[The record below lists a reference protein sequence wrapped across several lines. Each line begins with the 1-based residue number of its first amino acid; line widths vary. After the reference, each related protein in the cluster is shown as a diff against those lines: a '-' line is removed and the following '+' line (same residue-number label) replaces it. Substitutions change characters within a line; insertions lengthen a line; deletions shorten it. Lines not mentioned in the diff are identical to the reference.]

1 MRLKTGPI
9 ILLLATLFVSL
20 AYSISNGQ
28 EAKSTVGQ
36 PAKSTATITDVESAR
51 AAFRTGQY
59 DECIEYAKA
68 QVDKKVWNDKWPILL
83 VEAYLTTGKYEEA
96 LIVYEESLIRFG
108 DSLRLRLLGVDVYR
122 MNNQPLKSKEQLD
135 AIDRRLNRDTWLY
148 SVSSEFVNIGDY
160 FLFRNEDP
168 KLVLKNCYDLAVKAD
183 PKSPEA
189 HLATA
194 RMALDKSDS
203 KVAAQS
209 LAKALKLDDTNPETH
224 YLSAKAWQATEPE
237 HATEHLQKS
246 LALNPKYVPSLLLV
260 VEQKMNEEQYAKAL
274 QLLDEVEKINP
285 RLPKLWAL
293 RAAIAHLEGRY
304 DAEGEARKKAL
315 SPWSLNP
322 EVDHTIGRHL
332 SMHYRFTE
340 SVEYQKRALMMDSDY
355 VAAQSQL
362 AQDLLR
368 LGDTNPGWDMVDRV
382 RKNDPYDVTIFNLR
396 QLQKELDRF
405 ATLEAPGFVIRMD
418 ARESRIYGRDVVQ
431 LLSEAR
437 DVLTSKY
444 KVKLEEPIYVEIF
457 PKQKDFA
464 IRTFGMPGGQG
475 FLGVCFGRLITANS
489 PAALQVDSNWKSVL
503 WHEYCHV
510 ITLQKTKNKMPR
522 WLSEG
527 ISVYEEKLRDKTWG
541 QAWDP
546 TYREMTLGEDF
557 VPLSKLSGAFLN
569 PKTPMHL
576 QYAYFESSLAV
587 EFYVEKFGLP
597 ALLRMLDDLSL
608 GLPAA
613 DALKRSPGSLEALDN
628 EFAAFAKERAEGMA
642 PKADWSKPPA
652 PEKTKEAIGLLGGS
666 RLGGEGGGVDSG
678 GIDSAANGPVK
689 DWFSEHPGA
698 FVSLERSLQRAVG
711 NAKWTDALAIAE
723 KMRTQWPDDART
735 TGVYAKLAMI
745 HQRLEQIDQ
754 EREALVSLVE
764 RSSDAFDALSRLC
777 DIDETRKDWESV
789 AKWSEKLHAIQP
801 IRFDVQQ
808 RRALSHELI
817 DEHDKAANAWLACL
831 ELDPLD
837 YAWMHYKAA
846 VNLKHTGRVSDAKR
860 QVLMALEESPRFSD
874 ALRLLLQLRNDGN
887 DTVKPSEDSERPVPP
902 MLELP
907 ELPE

>member
-1 MRLKTGPI
+1 MQLKTGPI

-20 AYSISNGQ
+20 AYSISHGQ
-28 EAKSTVGQ
+28 E
-36 PAKSTATITDVESAR
+36 PKSTATITDVESAR
-51 AAFRTGQY
+51 AALRVGQY

-68 QVDKKVWNDKWPILL
+68 QVEKKVWNDKWPILL
-83 VEAYLTTGKYEEA
+83 VEAYLTTGKYEQA
-96 LIVYEESLIRFG
+96 LVVYEESLSRFG
-108 DSLRLRLLGVDVYR
+108 DSLRLRLLGVDVFR
-122 MNNQPLKSKEQLD
+122 LNNQPLKSKEQLD
-135 AIDRRLNRDTWLY
+135 VIDRRLSRDTWLY

-160 FLFRNEDP
+160 FLLRNEDP

-183 PKSPEA
+183 PKSPEP

-209 LAKALKLDDTNPETH
+209 LAKALKLDDKNPETH
-224 YLSAKAWQATEPE
+224 YLSARAWQSTEPDR
-237 HATEHLQKS
+237 ATEHLQKS
-246 LALNPKYVPSLLLV
+246 LAMNPKYVPSLLLV

-274 QLLDEVEKINP
+274 QLLEEVEKVNP

-315 SPWSLNP
+315 SPWTLNP

-340 SVEYQKRALMMDSDY
+340 SVEYQKRALTMDSSY

-368 LGDTNPGWDMVDRV
+368 LGQTDPGWDMVDRV

-431 LLSEAR
+431 LLTEAR

-444 KVKLEEPIYVEIF
+444 KVQLEEPIYVEIF

-527 ISVYEEKLRDKTWG
+527 ISVYEERLRDKTWG

-642 PKADWSKPPA
+642 PKADWSKPPV
-652 PEKTKEAIGLLGGS
+652 PEKTKEAIGLSSGT
-666 RLGGEGGGVDSG
+666 LGGEGSEGGY
-678 GIDSAANGPVK
+678 INPAANDSVK
-689 DWFSEHPGA
+689 EWFSNNPGA
-698 FVSLERSLQRAVG
+698 FVSLEKSLQQAVG
-711 NAKWTDALAIAE
+711 SSKWTDALAIAE

-777 DIDETRKDWESV
+777 EIDETRKDWESL
-789 AKWSEKLHAIQP
+789 AKWSERLHAIQP

-817 DEHDKAANAWLACL
+817 GQHATAADAWLACL

-846 VNLKHTGRVSDAKR
+846 ENLKYSGRDSDAKR

-874 ALRLLLQLRNDGN
+874 ALRLLLQLRNGAIAEK
-887 DTVKPSEDSERPVPP
+887 KPSDESERPVPP
-902 MLELP
+902 VLELP
-907 ELPE
+907 ELPQ

>member
-9 ILLLATLFVSL
+9 TLLFATLFVSL
-20 AYSISNGQ
+20 AYSISHGQ
-28 EAKSTVGQ
+28 E
-36 PAKSTATITDVESAR
+36 PKSTATITDVESAR
-51 AAFRTGQY
+51 AALRVGQY

-83 VEAYLTTGKYEEA
+83 VEAYLTTGKYEKA
-96 LIVYEESLIRFG
+96 LVVYEESLSRFG

-135 AIDRRLNRDTWLY
+135 VIDRRLNRDTWLY

-160 FLFRNEDP
+160 FLLRNEDP

-183 PKSPEA
+183 PKSPDP

-209 LAKALKLDDTNPETH
+209 LAKALKLDDKNPETH
-224 YLSAKAWQATEPE
+224 YLSAKAWQSTEPDR
-237 HATEHLQKS
+237 ATDHLQKS
-246 LALNPKYVPSLLLV
+246 LALNSKYVPSLLLV

-274 QLLDEVEKINP
+274 QLLDEVEKVNP

-340 SVEYQKRALMMDSDY
+340 SVEYQKRALTMDSSY
-355 VAAQSQL
+355 VSAQSQL

-368 LGDTNPGWDMVDRV
+368 LGQTDPGWDMVDRV

-444 KVKLEEPIYVEIF
+444 KVQLEEPIYVEIF

-527 ISVYEEKLRDKTWG
+527 ISVYEERLRDKTWG

-557 VPLSKLSGAFLN
+557 VPLSKLSSAFLN

-642 PKADWSKPPA
+642 PQADWSKPSA
-652 PEKTKEAIGLLGGS
+652 TEKTKEAIGLGMG
-666 RLGGEGGGVDSG
+666 LGGEGGQINPVANE
-678 GIDSAANGPVK
+678 SAN
-689 DWFSEHPGA
+689 DWFSKNPGA
-698 FVSLERSLQRAVG
+698 FVSLERSLQKAVG
-711 NAKWTDALAIAE
+711 DSKWTDALAIAE
-723 KMRTQWPDDART
+723 KMQTQWPDDART

-754 EREALVSLVE
+754 ERAALLSLVE

-777 DIDETRKDWESV
+777 EIDETRKDWESL
-789 AKWSEKLHAIQP
+789 AKWSERLHAIQP

-808 RRALSHELI
+808 RRAMSHELI
-817 DEHDKAANAWLACL
+817 GEHATAADAWLACL

-846 VNLKHTGRVSDAKR
+846 ENLKYTGRDSDAKR

-874 ALRLLLQLRNDGN
+874 ALRLLLQLQKGAIAEN
-887 DTVKPSEDSERPVPP
+887 KPSEKSERPKPPQRSAPSERPVPP
-902 MLELP
+902 VLELP
-907 ELPE
+907 ELPK

>member
-1 MRLKTGPI
+1 
-9 ILLLATLFVSL
+9 
-20 AYSISNGQ
+20 
-28 EAKSTVGQ
+28 
-36 PAKSTATITDVESAR
+36 
-51 AAFRTGQY
+51 
-59 DECIEYAKA
+59 
-68 QVDKKVWNDKWPILL
+68 
-83 VEAYLTTGKYEEA
+83 
-96 LIVYEESLIRFG
+96 
-108 DSLRLRLLGVDVYR
+108 
-122 MNNQPLKSKEQLD
+122 
-135 AIDRRLNRDTWLY
+135 
-148 SVSSEFVNIGDY
+148 
-160 FLFRNEDP
+160 
-168 KLVLKNCYDLAVKAD
+168 
-183 PKSPEA
+183 
-189 HLATA
+189 
-194 RMALDKSDS
+194 
-203 KVAAQS
+203 
-209 LAKALKLDDTNPETH
+209 
-224 YLSAKAWQATEPE
+224 
-237 HATEHLQKS
+237 
-246 LALNPKYVPSLLLV
+246 
-260 VEQKMNEEQYAKAL
+260 
-274 QLLDEVEKINP
+274 
-285 RLPKLWAL
+285 
-293 RAAIAHLEGRY
+293 
-304 DAEGEARKKAL
+304 
-315 SPWSLNP
+315 
-322 EVDHTIGRHL
+322 
-332 SMHYRFTE
+332 
-340 SVEYQKRALMMDSDY
+340 
-355 VAAQSQL
+355 
-362 AQDLLR
+362 
-368 LGDTNPGWDMVDRV
+368 
-382 RKNDPYDVTIFNLR
+382 
-396 QLQKELDRF
+396 
-405 ATLEAPGFVIRMD
+405 MD
-418 ARESRIYGRDVVQ
+418 ARESRIYGRDVVK

-444 KVKLEEPIYVEIF
+444 KVQLEEPIYVEIF

-527 ISVYEEKLRDKTWG
+527 ISVYEERLRDKTWG

-642 PKADWSKPPA
+642 PQADWSKPPV
-652 PEKTKEAIGLLGGS
+652 PEKTKEAIGLGIGLGSEGS
-666 RLGGEGGGVDSG
+666 E
-678 GIDSAANGPVK
+678 IDPAANASAN
-689 DWFSEHPGA
+689 DWFSKNPGA
-698 FVSLERSLQRAVG
+698 FVSLEKSLQQAVG
-711 NAKWTDALAIAE
+711 NSKWADALAIAE
-723 KMRTQWPDDART
+723 KMRSQWPDDART

-777 DIDETRKDWESV
+777 ELDETRKDWESL
-789 AKWSEKLHAIQP
+789 AKWSERLHAIQP

-808 RRALSHELI
+808 RRAMSHELI
-817 DEHDKAANAWLACL
+817 GKHATASDAWLACL

-846 VNLKHTGRVSDAKR
+846 ENLKYTGRDSDAKR

-874 ALRLLLQLRNDGN
+874 ALRLLLQLQKGAIAEN
-887 DTVKPSEDSERPVPP
+887 KPSEKSERPKPPQRSAPSERPVPP
-902 MLELP
+902 VLELP
-907 ELPE
+907 ELPK

>member
-1 MRLKTGPI
+1 
-9 ILLLATLFVSL
+9 
-20 AYSISNGQ
+20 
-28 EAKSTVGQ
+28 
-36 PAKSTATITDVESAR
+36 
-51 AAFRTGQY
+51 
-59 DECIEYAKA
+59 
-68 QVDKKVWNDKWPILL
+68 
-83 VEAYLTTGKYEEA
+83 
-96 LIVYEESLIRFG
+96 
-108 DSLRLRLLGVDVYR
+108 
-122 MNNQPLKSKEQLD
+122 
-135 AIDRRLNRDTWLY
+135 
-148 SVSSEFVNIGDY
+148 
-160 FLFRNEDP
+160 
-168 KLVLKNCYDLAVKAD
+168 
-183 PKSPEA
+183 
-189 HLATA
+189 
-194 RMALDKSDS
+194 
-203 KVAAQS
+203 
-209 LAKALKLDDTNPETH
+209 
-224 YLSAKAWQATEPE
+224 
-237 HATEHLQKS
+237 
-246 LALNPKYVPSLLLV
+246 
-260 VEQKMNEEQYAKAL
+260 
-274 QLLDEVEKINP
+274 
-285 RLPKLWAL
+285 
-293 RAAIAHLEGRY
+293 
-304 DAEGEARKKAL
+304 
-315 SPWSLNP
+315 
-322 EVDHTIGRHL
+322 
-332 SMHYRFTE
+332 
-340 SVEYQKRALMMDSDY
+340 
-355 VAAQSQL
+355 
-362 AQDLLR
+362 
-368 LGDTNPGWDMVDRV
+368 
-382 RKNDPYDVTIFNLR
+382 
-396 QLQKELDRF
+396 
-405 ATLEAPGFVIRMD
+405 
-418 ARESRIYGRDVVQ
+418 
-431 LLSEAR
+431 
-437 DVLTSKY
+437 KY
-444 KVKLEEPIYVEIF
+444 KVQLEEPIYVEIF

-527 ISVYEEKLRDKTWG
+527 ISVYEERLRDKTWG
-541 QAWDP
+541 QTWDP

-642 PKADWSKPPA
+642 PKADWSKPPM
-652 PEKTKEAIGLLGGS
+652 PEKAKEAIGLGIGLGS
-666 RLGGEGGGVDSG
+666 QGGE
-678 GIDSAANGPVK
+678 IDPAANATAN
-689 DWFSEHPGA
+689 DWFAKNPDA
-698 FVSLERSLQRAVG
+698 FVSLERSLQKAVG
-711 NAKWTDALAIAE
+711 NSKWTDALAIAE

-745 HQRLEQIDQ
+745 HQRLEQMDQ

-777 DIDETRKDWESV
+777 EIDETRKDWESL
-789 AKWSEKLHAIQP
+789 ANWSERLHAIQP

-817 DEHDKAANAWLACL
+817 GKHATAADAWLACL

-846 VNLKHTGRVSDAKR
+846 ENLKYSGRDSDAKR

-874 ALRLLLQLRNDGN
+874 ALRLLVQLRNGAIAEN
-887 DTVKPSEDSERPVPP
+887 KPSEKSERPVPP

-907 ELPE
+907 ELPQ

>member
-9 ILLLATLFVSL
+9 TLLFATLFVSL
-20 AYSISNGQ
+20 AYSISHGQ
-28 EAKSTVGQ
+28 E
-36 PAKSTATITDVESAR
+36 PKSTATITDVESAR
-51 AAFRTGQY
+51 AALRVGQY

-83 VEAYLTTGKYEEA
+83 VEAYLTTGKYEQA
-96 LIVYEESLIRFG
+96 LVVYEESLSRFG

-135 AIDRRLNRDTWLY
+135 VIDRRLNRDTWLY

-160 FLFRNEDP
+160 FLLRNEDP

-183 PKSPEA
+183 PKSPDP

-209 LAKALKLDDTNPETH
+209 LAKAIKLDDKNPETH
-224 YLSAKAWQATEPE
+224 YLSAKAWQSTEPDR
-237 HATEHLQKS
+237 ATDHLQKS
-246 LALNPKYVPSLLLV
+246 LALNSKYVPSLLLV

-274 QLLDEVEKINP
+274 QLLDEVEKVNP

-340 SVEYQKRALMMDSDY
+340 SVEYQKRALTMDSSY
-355 VAAQSQL
+355 VSAQSQL

-368 LGDTNPGWDMVDRV
+368 LGQTDPGWDMVDRV

-431 LLSEAR
+431 ILSEAR

-444 KVKLEEPIYVEIF
+444 KVQLEEPIYVEIF

-527 ISVYEEKLRDKTWG
+527 ISVYEERLRDKTWG

-557 VPLSKLSGAFLN
+557 VPLSKLSSAFLN

-642 PKADWSKPPA
+642 PQADWSKPSA
-652 PEKTKEAIGLLGGS
+652 TEKTKEAIGLGMGIGLGGD
-666 RLGGEGGGVDSG
+666 V
-678 GIDSAANGPVK
+678 IPAASASAN
-689 DWFSEHPGA
+689 DWFSQNPGA
-698 FVSLERSLQRAVG
+698 FVSLERSLQKAVG
-711 NAKWTDALAIAE
+711 EAKWADALAIAE
-723 KMRTQWPDDART
+723 KMRSQWPDDSRT

-745 HQRLEQIDQ
+745 HQRLEQKDQ
-754 EREALVSLVE
+754 ERAALVSLVE

-777 DIDETRKDWESV
+777 ELDETRKDWESL
-789 AKWSEKLHAIQP
+789 AKWSERLHAIQP

-808 RRALSHELI
+808 RRAMSHELI
-817 DEHDKAANAWLACL
+817 GKHATASDAWLACL

-846 VNLKHTGRVSDAKR
+846 ENLKYTGRDSDAKR

-874 ALRLLLQLRNDGN
+874 ALRLLLQLQKGAIAEN
-887 DTVKPSEDSERPVPP
+887 KPSEKSERPKPPQRSAPSERPVPP
-902 MLELP
+902 VLELP
-907 ELPE
+907 ELPK

>member
-9 ILLLATLFVSL
+9 TLLFATLFVSL
-20 AYSISNGQ
+20 AYSISHGQ
-28 EAKSTVGQ
+28 E
-36 PAKSTATITDVESAR
+36 PKSTATITDVESAR
-51 AAFRTGQY
+51 AALRVGQY

-83 VEAYLTTGKYEEA
+83 VEAYLTTGKYEQA
-96 LIVYEESLIRFG
+96 LVVYEESLSRFG

-135 AIDRRLNRDTWLY
+135 VIDRRLNRDTWLY

-160 FLFRNEDP
+160 FLLRNEDP

-183 PKSPEA
+183 PKSPDP

-209 LAKALKLDDTNPETH
+209 LAKALKLDDKNPETH
-224 YLSAKAWQATEPE
+224 YLSAKAWQSTEPDR
-237 HATEHLQKS
+237 ATDHLQKS
-246 LALNPKYVPSLLLV
+246 LALNSKYVPSLLLV

-274 QLLDEVEKINP
+274 QLLDEVEKVNP

-340 SVEYQKRALMMDSDY
+340 SVEYQKRALTMDSSY
-355 VAAQSQL
+355 VSAQSQL

-368 LGDTNPGWDMVDRV
+368 LGQTDPGWDMVDRV

-431 LLSEAR
+431 ILSEAR

-444 KVKLEEPIYVEIF
+444 KVQLEEPIYVEIF

-527 ISVYEEKLRDKTWG
+527 ISVYEERLRDKTWG

-557 VPLSKLSGAFLN
+557 VPLSKLSSAFLN

-652 PEKTKEAIGLLGGS
+652 PEKTKEAIGLGMG
-666 RLGGEGGGVDSG
+666 LGGEGGQINPVANE
-678 GIDSAANGPVK
+678 SAN
-689 DWFSEHPGA
+689 DWFSKNPGA
-698 FVSLERSLQRAVG
+698 FVSLERSLQKAVG
-711 NAKWTDALAIAE
+711 DSKWTDALAIAE
-723 KMRTQWPDDART
+723 KMQTQWPDDART

-754 EREALVSLVE
+754 ERAALLSLVE

-777 DIDETRKDWESV
+777 EIDETRKDWESL
-789 AKWSEKLHAIQP
+789 AKWSERLHAIQP

-817 DEHDKAANAWLACL
+817 GKHATASDAWLACL

-846 VNLKHTGRVSDAKR
+846 ENLKYTGRDSDAKR

-874 ALRLLLQLRNDGN
+874 ALRLLLQLKKGAILEK
-887 DTVKPSEDSERPVPP
+887 KPSEQPESPATPQRSAPSERPVPP
-902 MLELP
+902 VLELP
-907 ELPE
+907 ELPK

>member
-9 ILLLATLFVSL
+9 TLLFATLFVSL
-20 AYSISNGQ
+20 AYSISHGQ
-28 EAKSTVGQ
+28 E
-36 PAKSTATITDVESAR
+36 PKSTATITDVESAR
-51 AAFRTGQY
+51 AALRAGQY
-59 DECIEYAKA
+59 AECIEYAKA

-83 VEAYLTTGKYEEA
+83 VEAYLTTGKYEQA
-96 LIVYEESLIRFG
+96 LVVYEESLSRFG

-135 AIDRRLNRDTWLY
+135 VIDRRLNRDTWLY

-160 FLFRNEDP
+160 FLLRNEDP

-183 PKSPEA
+183 PKSPDP

-209 LAKALKLDDTNPETH
+209 LAKALKLDDKNPETH
-224 YLSAKAWQATEPE
+224 YLSAKAWQSTEPDR
-237 HATEHLQKS
+237 ATDHLQKS

-274 QLLDEVEKINP
+274 QLLDEVEKVNP

-340 SVEYQKRALMMDSDY
+340 SVEYQKRALTMDSSY
-355 VAAQSQL
+355 VSAQSQL

-368 LGDTNPGWDMVDRV
+368 LGQTDPGWDMVDRV

-431 LLSEAR
+431 ILSEAR

-444 KVKLEEPIYVEIF
+444 KVQLEEPIYVEIF

-527 ISVYEEKLRDKTWG
+527 ISVYEERLRDKTWG

-642 PKADWSKPPA
+642 PQADWSKPPV
-652 PEKTKEAIGLLGGS
+652 PEKTKEAIGLGIGLGSEGS
-666 RLGGEGGGVDSG
+666 E
-678 GIDSAANGPVK
+678 IDPAANASAN
-689 DWFSEHPGA
+689 DWFSKNPGA
-698 FVSLERSLQRAVG
+698 FVSLEKSLQQAVG
-711 NAKWTDALAIAE
+711 NSKWTDALAIAE

-777 DIDETRKDWESV
+777 ELDETRKDWESL
-789 AKWSEKLHAIQP
+789 AKWSERLHAIQP

-808 RRALSHELI
+808 RRAMSHELI
-817 DEHDKAANAWLACL
+817 GKHATASDAWLACL

-846 VNLKHTGRVSDAKR
+846 ENLKYTGRDSDAKR

-874 ALRLLLQLRNDGN
+874 ALRLLLQLQKGAIAEN
-887 DTVKPSEDSERPVPP
+887 KPSEKSERPKPPQRSAPSERPVPP
-902 MLELP
+902 VLELP
-907 ELPE
+907 ELPK

>member
-20 AYSISNGQ
+20 VHSLSYGQ
-28 EAKSTVGQ
+28 EPKS
-36 PAKSTATITDVESAR
+36 SATITDVESAR
-51 AAFRTGQY
+51 AALRTGQY
-59 DECIEYAKA
+59 DECLEYAKA
-68 QVDKKVWNDKWPILL
+68 QVEKKVWNDKWPILL
-83 VEAYLTTGKYEEA
+83 VEAYLTTGRYEQA
-96 LIVYEESLIRFG
+96 LVVYEESLSRFG

-122 MNNQPLKSKEQLD
+122 MNNQLLKSKEQLD
-135 AIDRRLNRDTWLY
+135 VIDRRLNRDTWLY

-160 FLFRNEDP
+160 FLLRNEDP

-183 PKSPEA
+183 PKSPDP

-209 LAKALKLDDTNPETH
+209 LAKALKLDDKNPETH
-224 YLSAKAWQATEPE
+224 YLSAKAWQSTEPDR
-237 HATEHLQKS
+237 ATDHLQKS

-274 QLLDEVEKINP
+274 QLLDEVEKVNP

-340 SVEYQKRALMMDSDY
+340 SVEYQKRALTMDSSY
-355 VAAQSQL
+355 VSAQSQL

-368 LGDTNPGWDMVDRV
+368 LGQTDPGWDMVDRV

-418 ARESRIYGRDVVQ
+418 ARESRIYGRDVVK

-444 KVKLEEPIYVEIF
+444 KVQLEEPIYVEIF

-587 EFYVEKFGLP
+587 EFFVEKFGLP

-608 GLPAA
+608 GPPAA

-642 PKADWSKPPA
+642 PQADWSKPPV
-652 PEKTKEAIGLLGGS
+652 PEKTKEAIGLGIGLGSEGS
-666 RLGGEGGGVDSG
+666 E
-678 GIDSAANGPVK
+678 IDPAANASAN
-689 DWFSEHPGA
+689 DWFSKNPGA
-698 FVSLERSLQRAVG
+698 FVSLEKSLQQAVG
-711 NAKWTDALAIAE
+711 NSKWTDALAIAE
-723 KMRTQWPDDART
+723 KMRSQWPDDART

-777 DIDETRKDWESV
+777 ELDETRKDWESL
-789 AKWSEKLHAIQP
+789 AKWSERLHAIQP

-808 RRALSHELI
+808 RRAMSHELI
-817 DEHDKAANAWLACL
+817 GKHATASDAWLACL

-846 VNLKHTGRVSDAKR
+846 ENLKYTGRDSDAKR

-874 ALRLLLQLRNDGN
+874 ALRLLLQLQKGAIAEN
-887 DTVKPSEDSERPVPP
+887 KPSEKSERPKPPQRSAPSERPVPP
-902 MLELP
+902 VLELP
-907 ELPE
+907 ELPK

>member
-9 ILLLATLFVSL
+9 TLLFATLFVSL
-20 AYSISNGQ
+20 AYSISHGQ
-28 EAKSTVGQ
+28 E
-36 PAKSTATITDVESAR
+36 PKSTATITDVESAR
-51 AAFRTGQY
+51 AALRVGQY

-83 VEAYLTTGKYEEA
+83 VEAYLTTGKYEKA
-96 LIVYEESLIRFG
+96 LVVYEESLSRFG

-135 AIDRRLNRDTWLY
+135 VIDRRLNRDTWLY

-160 FLFRNEDP
+160 FLLRNEDP

-183 PKSPEA
+183 PKSPDP

-209 LAKALKLDDTNPETH
+209 LAKAIKLDDKNPETH
-224 YLSAKAWQATEPE
+224 YLSAKAWQSTEPDR
-237 HATEHLQKS
+237 ATDHLQKS
-246 LALNPKYVPSLLLV
+246 LALNSKYVPSLLLV

-274 QLLDEVEKINP
+274 QLLDEVEKVNP

-340 SVEYQKRALMMDSDY
+340 SVEYQKRALTMDSSY

-368 LGDTNPGWDMVDRV
+368 LGQTDPGWDMVDRV

-431 LLSEAR
+431 ILSEAR

-444 KVKLEEPIYVEIF
+444 KVQLEEPIYVEIF

-527 ISVYEEKLRDKTWG
+527 ISVYEERLRDKTWG

-557 VPLSKLSGAFLN
+557 VPLSKLSSAFLN

-587 EFYVEKFGLP
+587 EFFVEKFGLP

-642 PKADWSKPPA
+642 PQADWSKPSA
-652 PEKTKEAIGLLGGS
+652 TEKTKEAIGLGMGIGLGGD
-666 RLGGEGGGVDSG
+666 V
-678 GIDSAANGPVK
+678 IPAASASAN
-689 DWFSEHPGA
+689 DWFSQNPGA
-698 FVSLERSLQRAVG
+698 FVSLERSLQKAVG
-711 NAKWTDALAIAE
+711 EAKWADALAIAE
-723 KMRTQWPDDART
+723 KMRSQWPDDSRT

-745 HQRLEQIDQ
+745 HQRLEQKDQ
-754 EREALVSLVE
+754 ERAALVSLVE

-777 DIDETRKDWESV
+777 ELDETRKDWESL
-789 AKWSEKLHAIQP
+789 AKWSERLHAIQP

-808 RRALSHELI
+808 RRAMSHELI
-817 DEHDKAANAWLACL
+817 GKHATASDAWLACL

-846 VNLKHTGRVSDAKR
+846 ENLKYTGRDSDAKR

-874 ALRLLLQLRNDGN
+874 ALRLLLQLQKGAIAEN
-887 DTVKPSEDSERPVPP
+887 KPSEKSERPKPPQRSAPSERPVPP
-902 MLELP
+902 VLELP
-907 ELPE
+907 ELPK

>member
-9 ILLLATLFVSL
+9 TLLFATLFVSL
-20 AYSISNGQ
+20 AYSISHGQ
-28 EAKSTVGQ
+28 E
-36 PAKSTATITDVESAR
+36 PKSTATITDVESAR
-51 AAFRTGQY
+51 AALRVGQY

-83 VEAYLTTGKYEEA
+83 VEAYLTTGKYEQA
-96 LIVYEESLIRFG
+96 LVVYEESLSRFG

-135 AIDRRLNRDTWLY
+135 VIDRRLNRDTWLY

-160 FLFRNEDP
+160 FLLRNEDP

-183 PKSPEA
+183 PKSPDP

-209 LAKALKLDDTNPETH
+209 LAKALKLDDKNPETH
-224 YLSAKAWQATEPE
+224 YLSAKAWQSTEPDR
-237 HATEHLQKS
+237 ATDHLQKS
-246 LALNPKYVPSLLLV
+246 LALNSKYVPSLLLV

-274 QLLDEVEKINP
+274 QLLDEVEKVNP

-340 SVEYQKRALMMDSDY
+340 SVEYQKRALTMDSSY
-355 VAAQSQL
+355 VSAQSQL

-368 LGDTNPGWDMVDRV
+368 LGQTDPGWDMVDRV

-431 LLSEAR
+431 ILSEAR

-444 KVKLEEPIYVEIF
+444 KVQLEEPIYVEIF

-527 ISVYEEKLRDKTWG
+527 ISVYEERLRDKTWG

-557 VPLSKLSGAFLN
+557 VPLSKLSSAFLN

-642 PKADWSKPPA
+642 PQADWSKPSA
-652 PEKTKEAIGLLGGS
+652 TEKTKEAIGLGMGIGLGGD
-666 RLGGEGGGVDSG
+666 V
-678 GIDSAANGPVK
+678 IPAASASAN
-689 DWFSEHPGA
+689 DWFSQNPGA
-698 FVSLERSLQRAVG
+698 FVSLERSLQKAVG
-711 NAKWTDALAIAE
+711 EAKWADALAIAE
-723 KMRTQWPDDART
+723 KMRSQWPDDSRT

-745 HQRLEQIDQ
+745 HQRLEQKDQ
-754 EREALVSLVE
+754 ERAALVSLVE

-777 DIDETRKDWESV
+777 ELDETRKDWESL
-789 AKWSEKLHAIQP
+789 AKWSERLHAIQP

-808 RRALSHELI
+808 RRAMSHELI
-817 DEHDKAANAWLACL
+817 GKHATASDAWLACL

-846 VNLKHTGRVSDAKR
+846 ENLKYTGRDSDANR

-874 ALRLLLQLRNDGN
+874 ALRLLLQLQKGAIAEN
-887 DTVKPSEDSERPVPP
+887 KLSEKSESPATPQRSAPSERPIPP
-902 MLELP
+902 VLELP
-907 ELPE
+907 ELPK

>member
-9 ILLLATLFVSL
+9 TLLFATLFVSL
-20 AYSISNGQ
+20 AYSISHGQ
-28 EAKSTVGQ
+28 E
-36 PAKSTATITDVESAR
+36 PKSTATITDVESAR
-51 AAFRTGQY
+51 AALRAGQY
-59 DECIEYAKA
+59 AECIEYAKA

-83 VEAYLTTGKYEEA
+83 VEAYLTTGKYEQA
-96 LIVYEESLIRFG
+96 LVVYEESLSRFG

-135 AIDRRLNRDTWLY
+135 VIDRRLNRDTWLY

-160 FLFRNEDP
+160 FLLRNEDP

-183 PKSPEA
+183 PKSPDP

-209 LAKALKLDDTNPETH
+209 LAKALKLDDKNPETH
-224 YLSAKAWQATEPE
+224 YLSAKAWQSTEPDR
-237 HATEHLQKS
+237 ATDHLQKS

-274 QLLDEVEKINP
+274 QLLDEVEKVNP

-340 SVEYQKRALMMDSDY
+340 SVEYQKRALTMDSSY
-355 VAAQSQL
+355 VSAQSQL

-368 LGDTNPGWDMVDRV
+368 LGQTDPGWDMVDRV

-418 ARESRIYGRDVVQ
+418 ARESRIYGRDVVK

-444 KVKLEEPIYVEIF
+444 KVQLEEPIYVEIF

-527 ISVYEEKLRDKTWG
+527 ISVYEERLRDKTWG

-642 PKADWSKPPA
+642 PQADWSKPPA
-652 PEKTKEAIGLLGGS
+652 TEKTKEAIGLGMGIGLGGD
-666 RLGGEGGGVDSG
+666 V
-678 GIDSAANGPVK
+678 IPAASASAN
-689 DWFSEHPGA
+689 DWFSQNPGA
-698 FVSLERSLQRAVG
+698 FVSLERSLQKAVG
-711 NAKWTDALAIAE
+711 EAKWADALAIAE
-723 KMRTQWPDDART
+723 KMRSQWPDDART

-777 DIDETRKDWESV
+777 ELDETRKDWESL
-789 AKWSEKLHAIQP
+789 AKWSERLHAIQP

-808 RRALSHELI
+808 RRAMSHELI
-817 DEHDKAANAWLACL
+817 GKHATASDAWLACL

-846 VNLKHTGRVSDAKR
+846 ENLKYTGRDSDAKR

-874 ALRLLLQLRNDGN
+874 ALRLLLQLQKGAIAEN
-887 DTVKPSEDSERPVPP
+887 KPSEKSESPATPQRSAPSERPIPP
-902 MLELP
+902 VLELP
-907 ELPE
+907 ELPK

>member
-9 ILLLATLFVSL
+9 TLLFATLFVSL
-20 AYSISNGQ
+20 AYSISHGQ
-28 EAKSTVGQ
+28 E
-36 PAKSTATITDVESAR
+36 PKSTATITDVESAR
-51 AAFRTGQY
+51 AALRAGQY

-83 VEAYLTTGKYEEA
+83 VEAYLTTGKYEQA
-96 LIVYEESLIRFG
+96 LVVYEESLSRFG

-135 AIDRRLNRDTWLY
+135 VIDRRLNRDTWLY

-160 FLFRNEDP
+160 FLLRNEDP

-183 PKSPEA
+183 PKSPDP

-209 LAKALKLDDTNPETH
+209 LAKALKLDDKNPETH
-224 YLSAKAWQATEPE
+224 YLSARAWQSTEPDR
-237 HATEHLQKS
+237 ATDHLQKS

-274 QLLDEVEKINP
+274 QLLDEVEKVNP

-340 SVEYQKRALMMDSDY
+340 SVEYQKRALTMDSSY

-368 LGDTNPGWDMVDRV
+368 LGQTDPGWDMVDRV

-546 TYREMTLGEDF
+546 TYREMTIGEDF
-557 VPLSKLSGAFLN
+557 VPLSKLSSAFLN

-587 EFYVEKFGLP
+587 EFFVEKFGLP

-628 EFAAFAKERAEGMA
+628 EFATFAKERAEGMA
-642 PKADWSKPPA
+642 PQADWSKPPV
-652 PEKTKEAIGLLGGS
+652 PEKTKQMAGLLGG
-666 RLGGEGGGVDSG
+666 LGSEGSE
-678 GIDSAANGPVK
+678 INPAANESVK
-689 DWFSEHPGA
+689 DWFSQNPGA
-698 FVSLERSLQRAVG
+698 FVSLERSLQEAVG
-711 NAKWTDALAIAE
+711 NSKWADALAIAE
-723 KMRTQWPDDART
+723 KMQTQWPDDART

-745 HQRLEQIDQ
+745 HQRLEQKDQ
-754 EREALVSLVE
+754 ERAALVSLVE

-777 DIDETRKDWESV
+777 ELDETRKDWESL
-789 AKWSEKLHAIQP
+789 AKWSERLHAIQP

-808 RRALSHELI
+808 RRAMSHELI
-817 DEHDKAANAWLACL
+817 GKHATASDAWLACL

-846 VNLKHTGRVSDAKR
+846 ENLKYTGRDSDAKR

-874 ALRLLLQLRNDGN
+874 ALRLLLQLQKGAIAEN
-887 DTVKPSEDSERPVPP
+887 KPSEKSERPKPPQRSAPSERPVPP
-902 MLELP
+902 VLELP
-907 ELPE
+907 ELPK

>member
-9 ILLLATLFVSL
+9 TLLFATLFVSL
-20 AYSISNGQ
+20 DYSISHGQ
-28 EAKSTVGQ
+28 E
-36 PAKSTATITDVESAR
+36 PKSTATITDVESAR
-51 AAFRTGQY
+51 AALRVGQY

-83 VEAYLTTGKYEEA
+83 VEAYLTTGKYEQA
-96 LIVYEESLIRFG
+96 LVVYEESLSRFG
-108 DSLRLRLLGVDVYR
+108 DSLRLRLLGADVYR

-135 AIDRRLNRDTWLY
+135 VIDRRLNRDTWLY

-160 FLFRNEDP
+160 FLLRNEDP

-183 PKSPEA
+183 PKSPDP

-209 LAKALKLDDTNPETH
+209 LAKALKLDDKNPETH
-224 YLSAKAWQATEPE
+224 YLSAKAWQSTEPDR
-237 HATEHLQKS
+237 ATDHLQKS

-274 QLLDEVEKINP
+274 QLLDEVEKVNP

-340 SVEYQKRALMMDSDY
+340 SVEYQKRALTMDSSY

-368 LGDTNPGWDMVDRV
+368 LGQTDPGWDMVDRV

-444 KVKLEEPIYVEIF
+444 KVPLEEPIYVEIF

-557 VPLSKLSGAFLN
+557 VPLSKLSSAFLN

-587 EFYVEKFGLP
+587 EFFVEKFGLP

-642 PKADWSKPPA
+642 PKADWSKPPV
-652 PEKTKEAIGLLGGS
+652 PVKTKEAIGLGMGSGG
-666 RLGGEGGGVDSG
+666 LGGE
-678 GIDSAANGPVK
+678 INPAANESAN
-689 DWFSEHPGA
+689 DWFSQNPGA
-698 FVSLERSLQRAVG
+698 FVSLERSLQEAVG
-711 NAKWTDALAIAE
+711 NSKWADALAIAE
-723 KMRTQWPDDART
+723 KMQTQWPDDART

-777 DIDETRKDWESV
+777 EIDETRKDWESL
-789 AKWSEKLHAIQP
+789 AKWSERLHAIQP

-808 RRALSHELI
+808 RRAMSHELI
-817 DEHDKAANAWLACL
+817 GEHATAADAWLACL

-846 VNLKHTGRVSDAKR
+846 ENLKYTGRDSDAKR

-874 ALRLLLQLRNDGN
+874 ALRLLLQLQKGAIAEN
-887 DTVKPSEDSERPVPP
+887 KLSEKSESPATPQRSAPSERPIPP
-902 MLELP
+902 VLELP
-907 ELPE
+907 ELPK

>member
-1 MRLKTGPI
+1 
-9 ILLLATLFVSL
+9 
-20 AYSISNGQ
+20 
-28 EAKSTVGQ
+28 
-36 PAKSTATITDVESAR
+36 
-51 AAFRTGQY
+51 
-59 DECIEYAKA
+59 
-68 QVDKKVWNDKWPILL
+68 
-83 VEAYLTTGKYEEA
+83 
-96 LIVYEESLIRFG
+96 
-108 DSLRLRLLGVDVYR
+108 
-122 MNNQPLKSKEQLD
+122 
-135 AIDRRLNRDTWLY
+135 
-148 SVSSEFVNIGDY
+148 
-160 FLFRNEDP
+160 
-168 KLVLKNCYDLAVKAD
+168 
-183 PKSPEA
+183 
-189 HLATA
+189 
-194 RMALDKSDS
+194 
-203 KVAAQS
+203 
-209 LAKALKLDDTNPETH
+209 
-224 YLSAKAWQATEPE
+224 
-237 HATEHLQKS
+237 
-246 LALNPKYVPSLLLV
+246 
-260 VEQKMNEEQYAKAL
+260 MNEEQYAKAL
-274 QLLDEVEKINP
+274 QLLDEVEKVNP

-340 SVEYQKRALMMDSDY
+340 SVEYQKRALTMDSSY

-368 LGDTNPGWDMVDRV
+368 LGQTDPGWDMVDRV

-437 DVLTSKY
+437 DELTSKY
-444 KVKLEEPIYVEIF
+444 KVQLEEPIYVEIF

-527 ISVYEEKLRDKTWG
+527 ISVYEERLRDKTWG

-557 VPLSKLSGAFLN
+557 VPLSKLSSAFLN

-642 PKADWSKPPA
+642 PQADWSKPSA
-652 PEKTKEAIGLLGGS
+652 TEKTKEAIGLGMGIGLGGD
-666 RLGGEGGGVDSG
+666 V
-678 GIDSAANGPVK
+678 IPAASASAN
-689 DWFSEHPGA
+689 DWFSQNPGA
-698 FVSLERSLQRAVG
+698 FVSLERSLQKAVG
-711 NAKWTDALAIAE
+711 EAKWADALAIAE
-723 KMRTQWPDDART
+723 KMRSQWPDDSRT

-745 HQRLEQIDQ
+745 HQRLEQKDQ
-754 EREALVSLVE
+754 ERAALVSLVE

-777 DIDETRKDWESV
+777 ELDETRKDWESL
-789 AKWSEKLHAIQP
+789 AKWSERLHAIQP

-808 RRALSHELI
+808 RRAMSHELI
-817 DEHDKAANAWLACL
+817 GKHATASDAWLACL

-846 VNLKHTGRVSDAKR
+846 ENLKYTGRDSDAKR

-874 ALRLLLQLRNDGN
+874 ALRLLLQLQKGAIAEN
-887 DTVKPSEDSERPVPP
+887 KPSEKSERPKPPQRSAPSERPVPP
-902 MLELP
+902 VLELP
-907 ELPE
+907 ELPK

>member
-9 ILLLATLFVSL
+9 TLLFATLFVSL
-20 AYSISNGQ
+20 AYSISHGQ
-28 EAKSTVGQ
+28 E
-36 PAKSTATITDVESAR
+36 PKSTATITDVESAR
-51 AAFRTGQY
+51 AALRVGQY

-83 VEAYLTTGKYEEA
+83 VEAYLTTGKYEKA
-96 LIVYEESLIRFG
+96 LVVYEESLSRFG

-135 AIDRRLNRDTWLY
+135 VIDRRLNRDTWLY

-160 FLFRNEDP
+160 FLLRNEDP

-183 PKSPEA
+183 PKSPDP

-209 LAKALKLDDTNPETH
+209 LAKALKLDDKNPETH
-224 YLSAKAWQATEPE
+224 YLSAKAWQSTEPDR
-237 HATEHLQKS
+237 ATDHLQKS

-274 QLLDEVEKINP
+274 QLLDEVEKVNP

-340 SVEYQKRALMMDSDY
+340 SVEYQKRALTMDSSY
-355 VAAQSQL
+355 VSAQSQL

-368 LGDTNPGWDMVDRV
+368 LGQTDPGWDMVDRV

-431 LLSEAR
+431 ILSEAR

-444 KVKLEEPIYVEIF
+444 KVQLEEPIYVEIF

-527 ISVYEEKLRDKTWG
+527 ISVYEERLRDKTWG

-557 VPLSKLSGAFLN
+557 VPLSKLSSAFLN

-642 PKADWSKPPA
+642 PQADWSKPPV
-652 PEKTKEAIGLLGGS
+652 PVKTKEAIGLGMG
-666 RLGGEGGGVDSG
+666 LGGEGGQINPVANE
-678 GIDSAANGPVK
+678 SAN
-689 DWFSEHPGA
+689 DWFSKNPGA
-698 FVSLERSLQRAVG
+698 FVSLERSLQKAVG
-711 NAKWTDALAIAE
+711 DSKWTDALAIAE
-723 KMRTQWPDDART
+723 KMQTQWPDDART

-777 DIDETRKDWESV
+777 ELDETRKDWESL
-789 AKWSEKLHAIQP
+789 AKWSERLHAIQP

-808 RRALSHELI
+808 RRAMSHELI
-817 DEHDKAANAWLACL
+817 GKHATASDAWLACL

-846 VNLKHTGRVSDAKR
+846 ENLKYTGRDSDAKR

-874 ALRLLLQLRNDGN
+874 ALRLLLQLQKGAIAEN
-887 DTVKPSEDSERPVPP
+887 KLSEKSESPATPQRSAPSERPIPP
-902 MLELP
+902 VLELP
-907 ELPE
+907 ELPK

>member
-1 MRLKTGPI
+1 
-9 ILLLATLFVSL
+9 
-20 AYSISNGQ
+20 
-28 EAKSTVGQ
+28 
-36 PAKSTATITDVESAR
+36 
-51 AAFRTGQY
+51 
-59 DECIEYAKA
+59 
-68 QVDKKVWNDKWPILL
+68 
-83 VEAYLTTGKYEEA
+83 
-96 LIVYEESLIRFG
+96 
-108 DSLRLRLLGVDVYR
+108 
-122 MNNQPLKSKEQLD
+122 
-135 AIDRRLNRDTWLY
+135 
-148 SVSSEFVNIGDY
+148 
-160 FLFRNEDP
+160 
-168 KLVLKNCYDLAVKAD
+168 
-183 PKSPEA
+183 
-189 HLATA
+189 
-194 RMALDKSDS
+194 
-203 KVAAQS
+203 
-209 LAKALKLDDTNPETH
+209 
-224 YLSAKAWQATEPE
+224 
-237 HATEHLQKS
+237 
-246 LALNPKYVPSLLLV
+246 
-260 VEQKMNEEQYAKAL
+260 
-274 QLLDEVEKINP
+274 
-285 RLPKLWAL
+285 
-293 RAAIAHLEGRY
+293 
-304 DAEGEARKKAL
+304 
-315 SPWSLNP
+315 
-322 EVDHTIGRHL
+322 
-332 SMHYRFTE
+332 
-340 SVEYQKRALMMDSDY
+340 
-355 VAAQSQL
+355 
-362 AQDLLR
+362 
-368 LGDTNPGWDMVDRV
+368 MVDRV

-418 ARESRIYGRDVVQ
+418 ARESRIYGRDVVK

-444 KVKLEEPIYVEIF
+444 KVQLEEPIYVEIF

-527 ISVYEEKLRDKTWG
+527 ISVYEERLRDKTWG

-642 PKADWSKPPA
+642 PQADWSKPPA
-652 PEKTKEAIGLLGGS
+652 TEKTKEAIGLGMGIGLGGD
-666 RLGGEGGGVDSG
+666 V
-678 GIDSAANGPVK
+678 IPAASASAN
-689 DWFSEHPGA
+689 DWFSQNPGA
-698 FVSLERSLQRAVG
+698 FVSLERSLQKAVG
-711 NAKWTDALAIAE
+711 EAKWADALAIAE
-723 KMRTQWPDDART
+723 KMRSQWPDDART

-777 DIDETRKDWESV
+777 ELDETRKDWESL
-789 AKWSEKLHAIQP
+789 AKWSERLHAIQP

-808 RRALSHELI
+808 RRAMSHELI
-817 DEHDKAANAWLACL
+817 GKHATASDAWLACL

-846 VNLKHTGRVSDAKR
+846 ENLKYTGRDSDAKR

-874 ALRLLLQLRNDGN
+874 ALRLLLQLQKGAIAEN
-887 DTVKPSEDSERPVPP
+887 KPSEKSERPKPPQRSAPSERPVPP
-902 MLELP
+902 VLELP
-907 ELPE
+907 ELPK

>member
-20 AYSISNGQ
+20 VHSLSYGQ
-28 EAKSTVGQ
+28 EPKS
-36 PAKSTATITDVESAR
+36 SATITDVESAR
-51 AAFRTGQY
+51 AALRTGQY
-59 DECIEYAKA
+59 DECLEYAKA
-68 QVDKKVWNDKWPILL
+68 QVEKKVWNDKWPILL
-83 VEAYLTTGKYEEA
+83 VEAYLTTGRYEQA
-96 LIVYEESLIRFG
+96 LVVYEESLSRFG

-122 MNNQPLKSKEQLD
+122 MNNQLLKSKEQLD
-135 AIDRRLNRDTWLY
+135 VIDRRLNRDTWLY

-160 FLFRNEDP
+160 FLLRNEDP

-183 PKSPEA
+183 PKSPDP

-209 LAKALKLDDTNPETH
+209 LAKALKLDDKNPETH
-224 YLSAKAWQATEPE
+224 YLSAKAWQSTEPDR
-237 HATEHLQKS
+237 ATDHLQKS

-274 QLLDEVEKINP
+274 QLLDEVEKVNP

-340 SVEYQKRALMMDSDY
+340 SVEYQKRALTMDSSY
-355 VAAQSQL
+355 VSAQSQL

-368 LGDTNPGWDMVDRV
+368 LGQTDPGWDMVDRV

-418 ARESRIYGRDVVQ
+418 ARESRIYGRDVVK

-444 KVKLEEPIYVEIF
+444 KVQLEEPIYVEIF

-546 TYREMTLGEDF
+546 TYREMTIGEDF
-557 VPLSKLSGAFLN
+557 VPLSKLSSAFLN

-642 PKADWSKPPA
+642 PQADWSKPPA
-652 PEKTKEAIGLLGGS
+652 TEKTKEAIGLGMGIGLGGD
-666 RLGGEGGGVDSG
+666 V
-678 GIDSAANGPVK
+678 IPAASASAN
-689 DWFSEHPGA
+689 DWFSQNPGA
-698 FVSLERSLQRAVG
+698 FVSLERSLQKAVG
-711 NAKWTDALAIAE
+711 DSKWTDSLAIAE

-764 RSSDAFDALSRLC
+764 RSADAFDALSRLC
-777 DIDETRKDWESV
+777 EIDETRKDWESL
-789 AKWSEKLHAIQP
+789 AKWSERLHAIQP

-817 DEHDKAANAWLACL
+817 GEHATAADAWLACI

-846 VNLKHTGRVSDAKR
+846 ENLKYSGRDSDAKR

-874 ALRLLLQLRNDGN
+874 ALRLLLQLQKGAIAEN
-887 DTVKPSEDSERPVPP
+887 KPSEKSESPATPQRSAPSERPIPP
-902 MLELP
+902 VLELP
-907 ELPE
+907 ELPK

>member
-1 MRLKTGPI
+1 MQLKTGPI

-20 AYSISNGQ
+20 AYSISHGQ
-28 EAKSTVGQ
+28 E
-36 PAKSTATITDVESAR
+36 PKSTATITDVESAR
-51 AAFRTGQY
+51 AALRVGQY

-68 QVDKKVWNDKWPILL
+68 QVEKKVWNDKWPILL
-83 VEAYLTTGKYEEA
+83 VEANLTTGKYEQA
-96 LIVYEESLIRFG
+96 LVVYEESLSRFG

-135 AIDRRLNRDTWLY
+135 VIDRRLNRDTWLY

-160 FLFRNEDP
+160 FLLRNEDP

-183 PKSPEA
+183 PKSPEP

-209 LAKALKLDDTNPETH
+209 LAKALKLDDKNPETH
-224 YLSAKAWQATEPE
+224 YLSARAWQSTEPDL
-237 HATEHLQKS
+237 ATDHLQKS

-260 VEQKMNEEQYAKAL
+260 VEQKMNEEQYAKAQ
-274 QLLDEVEKINP
+274 QLLDEVEKVNP

-340 SVEYQKRALMMDSDY
+340 SVEYQKRALTMDSSY

-368 LGDTNPGWDMVDRV
+368 LGQTDPGWDMVDRV

-444 KVKLEEPIYVEIF
+444 KVQLEEPIYVEIF

-527 ISVYEEKLRDKTWG
+527 ISVYEERLRDKTWG

-587 EFYVEKFGLP
+587 EFFVEKFGLP

-642 PKADWSKPPA
+642 PQADWSKPPV
-652 PEKTKEAIGLLGGS
+652 PEKTKEAIGLGIGLGSEGS
-666 RLGGEGGGVDSG
+666 E
-678 GIDSAANGPVK
+678 IIPAANESANA
-689 DWFSEHPGA
+689 WFAKNPGA
-698 FVSLERSLQRAVG
+698 FVSLERNLQKAVG
-711 NAKWTDALAIAE
+711 NSKWTDALAIAE

-735 TGVYAKLAMI
+735 TGVYAKLAII

-777 DIDETRKDWESV
+777 EIDEIRKDWESL
-789 AKWSEKLHAIQP
+789 AKWSELLHAIQP

-808 RRALSHELI
+808 RRAMSHELI
-817 DEHDKAANAWLACL
+817 GQHTTAADAWLACL
-831 ELDPLD
+831 ELDPID

-846 VNLKHTGRVSDAKR
+846 ENLKYTGRDSDAKR

-874 ALRLLLQLRNDGN
+874 ALRLLLQLRNGSIAEN
-887 DTVKPSEDSERPVPP
+887 KPSEKSERPVPP
-902 MLELP
+902 VLELP
-907 ELPE
+907 ELPK

>member
-9 ILLLATLFVSL
+9 TLLFATLFVSL
-20 AYSISNGQ
+20 AYSISHGQ
-28 EAKSTVGQ
+28 E
-36 PAKSTATITDVESAR
+36 PKSTATITDVESAR
-51 AAFRTGQY
+51 AALRVGQY

-83 VEAYLTTGKYEEA
+83 VEAYLTTGKYEQA
-96 LIVYEESLIRFG
+96 LVVYEESLSRFG

-122 MNNQPLKSKEQLD
+122 MNNQTLKSKEQLD
-135 AIDRRLNRDTWLY
+135 VIDRRLNRDTWLY

-160 FLFRNEDP
+160 FLLRNEDP

-183 PKSPEA
+183 PKSPDP

-209 LAKALKLDDTNPETH
+209 LAKAIKLDDKNPETH
-224 YLSAKAWQATEPE
+224 YLSAKAWQSTEPDR
-237 HATEHLQKS
+237 ATDHLQKS

-274 QLLDEVEKINP
+274 QLLDEVEKVNP

-340 SVEYQKRALMMDSDY
+340 SVEYQKRALTMDSSY

-368 LGDTNPGWDMVDRV
+368 LGQTDPGWDMVDRV

-444 KVKLEEPIYVEIF
+444 KVQLEEPIYVEIF

-527 ISVYEEKLRDKTWG
+527 ISVYEERLRDKTWG

-557 VPLSKLSGAFLN
+557 VPLSKLSSAFLN

-587 EFYVEKFGLP
+587 EFFVEKFGLP

-642 PKADWSKPPA
+642 PQADWSKPPV
-652 PEKTKEAIGLLGGS
+652 PEKTKQMAGLLGG
-666 RLGGEGGGVDSG
+666 LGSEGSE
-678 GIDSAANGPVK
+678 INPAANESVK
-689 DWFSEHPGA
+689 DWFSQNPGA
-698 FVSLERSLQRAVG
+698 FVSLERSLQEAVG
-711 NAKWTDALAIAE
+711 NSKWADALAIAE
-723 KMRTQWPDDART
+723 KMQTQWPDDART

-754 EREALVSLVE
+754 ERAALLSLVE

-777 DIDETRKDWESV
+777 EIDETRKDWESL
-789 AKWSEKLHAIQP
+789 AKWSERLHAIQP

-808 RRALSHELI
+808 RRAMSHELI
-817 DEHDKAANAWLACL
+817 GEHATAADAWLACL

-846 VNLKHTGRVSDAKR
+846 ENLKYTGRDSDAKR

-874 ALRLLLQLRNDGN
+874 ALRLLLQLKNGAILEK
-887 DTVKPSEDSERPVPP
+887 KPSEEPESPATPQRSAPSERPVPP
-902 MLELP
+902 VLELP
-907 ELPE
+907 ELPK

>member
-9 ILLLATLFVSL
+9 TLLFATLFVSL
-20 AYSISNGQ
+20 AYSISHGQ
-28 EAKSTVGQ
+28 E
-36 PAKSTATITDVESAR
+36 PKSTATITDVESAR
-51 AAFRTGQY
+51 AALRVGQY

-83 VEAYLTTGKYEEA
+83 VEAYLTTGKYEQA
-96 LIVYEESLIRFG
+96 LVVYEESLSRFG

-135 AIDRRLNRDTWLY
+135 VIDRRLNRDTWLY

-160 FLFRNEDP
+160 FLLRNEDP

-183 PKSPEA
+183 PKSPDP

-209 LAKALKLDDTNPETH
+209 LAKALKLDDKNPETH
-224 YLSAKAWQATEPE
+224 YLSAKAWQSTEPDR
-237 HATEHLQKS
+237 ATDHLQKS
-246 LALNPKYVPSLLLV
+246 LALNSKYVPSLLLV

-274 QLLDEVEKINP
+274 QLLDEVEKVNP

-340 SVEYQKRALMMDSDY
+340 SVEYQKRALTMDSSY

-368 LGDTNPGWDMVDRV
+368 LGQTDPGWDMVDRV

-437 DVLTSKY
+437 DVLPSKY
-444 KVKLEEPIYVEIF
+444 KVQLEEPIYVEIF

-527 ISVYEEKLRDKTWG
+527 ISVYEERLRDKTWG

-557 VPLSKLSGAFLN
+557 VPLSKLSSAFLN

-642 PKADWSKPPA
+642 PQADWSKPSA
-652 PEKTKEAIGLLGGS
+652 TEKTKEAIGLGMGIGLGGD
-666 RLGGEGGGVDSG
+666 V
-678 GIDSAANGPVK
+678 IPAASASAN
-689 DWFSEHPGA
+689 DWFSQNPGA
-698 FVSLERSLQRAVG
+698 FVSLERSLQKAVG
-711 NAKWTDALAIAE
+711 EAKWADALAIAE
-723 KMRTQWPDDART
+723 KMRSQWPDDSRT

-745 HQRLEQIDQ
+745 HQRLEQKDQ
-754 EREALVSLVE
+754 ERAALVSLVE

-777 DIDETRKDWESV
+777 ELDETRKDWESL
-789 AKWSEKLHAIQP
+789 AKWSERLHAIQP

-808 RRALSHELI
+808 RRAMSHELI
-817 DEHDKAANAWLACL
+817 GKHATASDAWLACL

-846 VNLKHTGRVSDAKR
+846 ENLKYTGRDSDAKR

-874 ALRLLLQLRNDGN
+874 ALRLLLQLQKGAIAEN
-887 DTVKPSEDSERPVPP
+887 KPSEKSERPKPPQRSAPSERPVPP
-902 MLELP
+902 VLELP
-907 ELPE
+907 ELPK

>member
-9 ILLLATLFVSL
+9 TLLFATLFVSL
-20 AYSISNGQ
+20 AYSISHGQ
-28 EAKSTVGQ
+28 E
-36 PAKSTATITDVESAR
+36 PKSTATITDVESAR
-51 AAFRTGQY
+51 AALRVGQY

-83 VEAYLTTGKYEEA
+83 VEAYLTTGKYEKA
-96 LIVYEESLIRFG
+96 LVVYEESLSRFG

-135 AIDRRLNRDTWLY
+135 VIDRRLNRDTWLY

-160 FLFRNEDP
+160 FLLRNEDP

-183 PKSPEA
+183 PKSPDP

-209 LAKALKLDDTNPETH
+209 LAKALKLDDKNPETH
-224 YLSAKAWQATEPE
+224 YLSAKAWQSTEPDR
-237 HATEHLQKS
+237 ATDHLQKS
-246 LALNPKYVPSLLLV
+246 LALNSKYVPSLLLV

-274 QLLDEVEKINP
+274 QLLDEVEKVNP

-340 SVEYQKRALMMDSDY
+340 SVEYQKRALTMDSSY

-368 LGDTNPGWDMVDRV
+368 LGQTDPGWDMVDRV

-431 LLSEAR
+431 ILSEAR

-444 KVKLEEPIYVEIF
+444 KVQLEEPIYVEIF

-527 ISVYEEKLRDKTWG
+527 ISVYEERLRDKTWG

-557 VPLSKLSGAFLN
+557 VPLSKLSSAFLN

-642 PKADWSKPPA
+642 PQADWSKPSA
-652 PEKTKEAIGLLGGS
+652 TEKTKEAIGLGMGIGLGGD
-666 RLGGEGGGVDSG
+666 V
-678 GIDSAANGPVK
+678 IPAASASAN
-689 DWFSEHPGA
+689 DWFSQNPGA
-698 FVSLERSLQRAVG
+698 FVSLERSLQKAVG
-711 NAKWTDALAIAE
+711 EAKWADALAIAE
-723 KMRTQWPDDART
+723 KMRSQWPDDSRT

-745 HQRLEQIDQ
+745 HQRLEQKDQ
-754 EREALVSLVE
+754 ERAALVSLVE

-777 DIDETRKDWESV
+777 ELDETRKDWESL
-789 AKWSEKLHAIQP
+789 AKWSERLHAIQP

-808 RRALSHELI
+808 RRAMSHELI
-817 DEHDKAANAWLACL
+817 GKHATASDAWLACL

-846 VNLKHTGRVSDAKR
+846 ENLKYTGRDSDAKR

-874 ALRLLLQLRNDGN
+874 ALRLLLQLQKGAIAEN
-887 DTVKPSEDSERPVPP
+887 KPSEKSERPKPPQRSAPSERPVPP
-902 MLELP
+902 VLELP
-907 ELPE
+907 ELPK

>member
-9 ILLLATLFVSL
+9 TLLFATLFVSL
-20 AYSISNGQ
+20 AYSISHGQ
-28 EAKSTVGQ
+28 E
-36 PAKSTATITDVESAR
+36 PKSTATITDVESAR
-51 AAFRTGQY
+51 AALRVGQY

-83 VEAYLTTGKYEEA
+83 VEAYLTTGRYEQA
-96 LIVYEESLIRFG
+96 LVVYEESLSRFG

-122 MNNQPLKSKEQLD
+122 MNNQLLKSKEQLD
-135 AIDRRLNRDTWLY
+135 VIDRRLNRDTWLY

-160 FLFRNEDP
+160 FLLRNEDP

-183 PKSPEA
+183 PKSPDP

-209 LAKALKLDDTNPETH
+209 LAKALKLDDKNPETH
-224 YLSAKAWQATEPE
+224 YLSAKAWQSTEPDR
-237 HATEHLQKS
+237 ATDHLQKS

-274 QLLDEVEKINP
+274 QLLDEVEKVNP

-340 SVEYQKRALMMDSDY
+340 SVEYQKRALTMDSSY
-355 VAAQSQL
+355 VSAQSQL

-368 LGDTNPGWDMVDRV
+368 LGQTDPGWDMVDRV

-418 ARESRIYGRDVVQ
+418 ARESRIYGRDVVK

-444 KVKLEEPIYVEIF
+444 KVQLEEPIYVEIF

-546 TYREMTLGEDF
+546 TYREMTIGEDF
-557 VPLSKLSGAFLN
+557 VPLSKLSSAFLN

-642 PKADWSKPPA
+642 PQADWSKPPA
-652 PEKTKEAIGLLGGS
+652 TEKTKEAIGLGMGIGLGGD
-666 RLGGEGGGVDSG
+666 V
-678 GIDSAANGPVK
+678 IPAASASAN
-689 DWFSEHPGA
+689 DWFSQNPGA
-698 FVSLERSLQRAVG
+698 FVSLERSLQKAVG
-711 NAKWTDALAIAE
+711 DSKWTDSLAIAE

-764 RSSDAFDALSRLC
+764 RSADAFDALSRLC
-777 DIDETRKDWESV
+777 EIDETRKDWESL
-789 AKWSEKLHAIQP
+789 AKWSERLHAIQP

-817 DEHDKAANAWLACL
+817 GEHATAADAWLACI

-846 VNLKHTGRVSDAKR
+846 ENLKYSGRDSDAKR

-874 ALRLLLQLRNDGN
+874 ALRLLLQLQKGAIAEN
-887 DTVKPSEDSERPVPP
+887 KPSEKSESPATPQRSAPSERPIPP
-902 MLELP
+902 VLELP
-907 ELPE
+907 ELPK